1 MTSTRPQQQ
10 PKPTVTPDHT
20 NTNTTTA
27 IQPDPPNKE
36 ITMNFRSRGIVA
48 AVALAV
54 PLGLAACGSSDTKA
68 SEAPTTSASQAAP
81 ETTSAPSA
89 MSDASAAVFGSG
101 CAAVPKDGKG
111 SFNGMATDPVATA
124 ASNNPLLKTLVTA
137 VGAAGLGD
145 TLNTTPD
152 ITVFAPVDSAFAKL
166 PPAALKA
173 ALADPKGLLT
183 KILTNHVVKGK
194 ITPDMLAGDHQTLE
208 GGTLKITGSGE
219 SFKVNGA
226 NNIICGNVPTAN
238 ATVYIVDGVLLPS

>member
-1 MTSTRPQQQ
+1 
-10 PKPTVTPDHT
+10 
-20 NTNTTTA
+20 
-27 IQPDPPNKE
+27 
-36 ITMNFRSRGIVA
+36 MNFRSRGIVA
-48 AVALAV
+48 AVVLAL
-54 PLGLAACGSSDTKA
+54 PLSLAACGSSDTKA
-68 SEAPTTSASQAAP
+68 ADAPMQGAGQAAP
-81 ETTSAPSA
+81 KATSAPP
-89 MSDASAAVFGSG
+89 DNASTAVFGSG

-173 ALADPKGLLT
+173 ALADPKGQLT

-194 ITPDMLAGDHQTLE
+194 ISPDMLAGDHKTLE
-208 GGTLKITGSGE
+208 GGTLKVTGSGDA
-219 SFKVNGA
+219 FKVNGA
-226 NNIICGNVPTAN
+226 NNIICGNVSTAN

>member
-1 MTSTRPQQQ
+1 
-10 PKPTVTPDHT
+10 
-20 NTNTTTA
+20 
-27 IQPDPPNKE
+27 
-36 ITMNFRSRGIVA
+36 MNFRHRGIVA
-48 AVALAV
+48 AIALAV
-54 PLGLAACGSSDTKA
+54 PLGLAACGSSSTTA
-68 SEAPTTSASQAAP
+68 SSAPAASKSMAAPTTSAAAQADPA
-81 ETTSAPSA
+81 
-89 MSDASAAVFGSG
+89 AAVFGSG

-194 ITPDMLAGDHQTLE
+194 ITPAMLAGDHKSLE
-208 GGTLKITGSGE
+208 GGTLKVTGSGD
-219 SFKVNGA
+219 SFKVNGS
-226 NNIICGNVPTAN
+226 NIICGNVPTAN

>member
-1 MTSTRPQQQ
+1 MATA
-10 PKPTVTPDHT
+10 TP
-20 NTNTTTA
+20 
-27 IQPDPPNKE
+27 
-36 ITMNFRSRGIVA
+36 SG
-48 AVALAV
+48 
-54 PLGLAACGSSDTKA
+54 
-68 SEAPTTSASQAAP
+68 
-81 ETTSAPSA
+81 
-89 MSDASAAVFGSG
+89 DASAAVFGSG

-194 ITPDMLAGDHQTLE
+194 ITPAMLAGDHKTLE
-208 GGTLKITGSGE
+208 GGTLKITGSGD
-219 SFKVNGA
+219 SFKVDGTS
-226 NNIICGNVPTAN
+226 NIICGNVPTAN
-238 ATVYIVDGVLLPS
+238 ATVYIIDGVLLPS

>member
-1 MTSTRPQQQ
+1 
-10 PKPTVTPDHT
+10 
-20 NTNTTTA
+20 
-27 IQPDPPNKE
+27 
-36 ITMNFRSRGIVA
+36 MNFRNRGIVA
-48 AVALAV
+48 AAVLAL
-54 PLGLAACGSSDTKA
+54 PLTLAACGSSDTKTA
-68 SEAPTTSASQAAP
+68 AAPMASASKAAP
-81 ETTSAPSA
+81 QASAAPMA
-89 MSDASAAVFGSG
+89 DASAAVFGSG

-124 ASNNPLLKTLVTA
+124 ASHNPLLKTLVTA

-152 ITVFAPVDSAFAKL
+152 ITVFAPIDSAFAKL

-194 ITPDMLAGDHQTLE
+194 ITPDMLAGDHKTLE
-208 GGTLKITGSGE
+208 GGTLKITGSGD
-219 SFKVNGA
+219 SFKVNGT

>member
-1 MTSTRPQQQ
+1 
-10 PKPTVTPDHT
+10 
-20 NTNTTTA
+20 
-27 IQPDPPNKE
+27 
-36 ITMNFRSRGIVA
+36 MNFRSRSILA
-48 AVALAV
+48 AVVLTL
-54 PLGLAACGSSDTKA
+54 PLSLAACGSSDTKSA
-68 SEAPTTSASQAAP
+68 DAPMQSASQAAP
-81 ETTSAPSA
+81 KATSAPSA
-89 MSDASAAVFGSG
+89 NASTAVFGAG

-152 ITVFAPVDSAFAKL
+152 ITVFAPVNSAFAKL

-173 ALADPKGLLT
+173 ALADPKGQLT

-194 ITPDMLAGDHQTLE
+194 ISPDMLAGDHKTLE
-208 GGTLKITGSGE
+208 GGTLKVTGSGD

>member
-1 MTSTRPQQQ
+1 
-10 PKPTVTPDHT
+10 
-20 NTNTTTA
+20 
-27 IQPDPPNKE
+27 
-36 ITMNFRSRGIVA
+36 MNFRRRGIVA

-54 PLGLAACGSSDTKA
+54 PLSLAACSSGS
-68 SEAPTTSASQAAP
+68 TSADAPAAAKAAP
-81 ETTSAPSA
+81 AASAPA
-89 MSDASAAVFGSG
+89 NASAAVFGSG
-101 CAAVPKDGKG
+101 CSAVPKDGKG

-152 ITVFAPVDSAFAKL
+152 ITVFAPVNSAFAKL

-194 ITPDMLAGDHQTLE
+194 ISPDMLAGDHKTLE
-208 GGTLKITGSGE
+208 GGTLKVTGSGD
-219 SFKVNGA
+219 SFKVNGG

>member
-1 MTSTRPQQQ
+1 
-10 PKPTVTPDHT
+10 
-20 NTNTTTA
+20 
-27 IQPDPPNKE
+27 
-36 ITMNFRSRGIVA
+36 MNFRSRGIVA

-54 PLGLAACGSSDTKA
+54 PLSLAACSSGTTTA
-68 SEAPTTSASQAAP
+68 NAPLTSTSKAAP
-81 ETTSAPSA
+81 QKSAAS
-89 MSDASAAVFGSG
+89 SDASSAVFGSG

-124 ASNNPLLKTLVTA
+124 ASNNPLLKTLTTA

-145 TLNTTPD
+145 TLNSTPD

-194 ITPDMLAGDHQTLE
+194 LTPDMLAGDHKTLE

-219 SFKVNGA
+219 SFKVNDG

>member
-1 MTSTRPQQQ
+1 
-10 PKPTVTPDHT
+10 
-20 NTNTTTA
+20 
-27 IQPDPPNKE
+27 
-36 ITMNFRSRGIVA
+36 MNFRSRGIVA

-54 PLGLAACGSSDTKA
+54 PLGLAACGSST
-68 SEAPTTSASQAAP
+68 TTSANSAAG
-81 ETTSAPSA
+81 SASKAPTASVTA
-89 MSDASAAVFGSG
+89 AGDASAAVFGSG

-194 ITPDMLAGDHQTLE
+194 ITPDMLAGDHKTLE
-208 GGTLKITGSGE
+208 GGTLKITGSGD
-219 SFKVNGA
+219 SFKVNGGS
-226 NNIICGNVPTAN
+226 NIICGNVPTAN
-238 ATVYIVDGVLLPS
+238 ATVYIVDSVLLPS

>member
-1 MTSTRPQQQ
+1 
-10 PKPTVTPDHT
+10 
-20 NTNTTTA
+20 
-27 IQPDPPNKE
+27 
-36 ITMNFRSRGIVA
+36 MNFRSRGIVA
-48 AVALAV
+48 AIALAV
-54 PLGLAACGSSDTKA
+54 PLSLAACGTSSDTA
-68 SEAPTTSASQAAP
+68 SPAAPSASASADP
-81 ETTSAPSA
+81 MASAPSTY
-89 MSDASAAVFGSG
+89 DASAAVFGSG

-183 KILTNHVVKGK
+183 KILTNHVVVGK
-194 ITPDMLAGDHQTLE
+194 IAPDMLAGDHKTLE

-219 SFKVNGA
+219 SFKVNGS
-226 NNIICGNVPTAN
+226 NIICGNVPTAN
-238 ATVYIVDGVLLPS
+238 ATVYIVDSVLLPS

>member
-1 MTSTRPQQQ
+1 
-10 PKPTVTPDHT
+10 
-20 NTNTTTA
+20 
-27 IQPDPPNKE
+27 
-36 ITMNFRSRGIVA
+36 MNFRSRGIIA

-54 PLGLAACGSSDTKA
+54 PLSLAACGSSNTNA
-68 SEAPTTSASQAAP
+68 TVAPTTSASQTAP
-81 ETTSAPSA
+81 ETSAAPAPST
-89 MSDASAAVFGSG
+89 SDASAAVFGSG

-194 ITPDMLAGDHQTLE
+194 ITPDMLAGDHKTLE
-208 GGTLKITGSGE
+208 GGTLKITGSGDA
-219 SFKVNGA
+219 FKVNGN

>member
-1 MTSTRPQQQ
+1 
-10 PKPTVTPDHT
+10 
-20 NTNTTTA
+20 
-27 IQPDPPNKE
+27 
-36 ITMNFRSRGIVA
+36 MNFRSRGIIA
-48 AVALAV
+48 AIALTV
-54 PLGLAACGSSDTKA
+54 PLSLAACGSSDTRAEAPMASA
-68 SEAPTTSASQAAP
+68 SEA
-81 ETTSAPSA
+81 APSA
-89 MSDASAAVFGSG
+89 AAPADASAAVFGEG

-166 PPAALKA
+166 PPEDLKA
-173 ALADPKGLLT
+173 ALADPKGSLT
-183 KILTNHVVKGK
+183 KILTNHVVVGK
-194 ITPDMLAGDHQTLE
+194 LSPETLAGDHKTLA
-208 GGTLKITGSGE
+208 GGTLKVTGSGE
-219 SFKVNGA
+219 AFKVNGG

>member
-1 MTSTRPQQQ
+1 
-10 PKPTVTPDHT
+10 
-20 NTNTTTA
+20 
-27 IQPDPPNKE
+27 
-36 ITMNFRSRGIVA
+36 MNFRSRGVIA
-48 AVALAV
+48 AFALAL
-54 PLGLAACGSSDTKA
+54 PMSLAACGSSDTKA
-68 SEAPTTSASQAAP
+68 ADSAAPMAQAAP
-81 ETTSAPSA
+81 KATEAP

-124 ASNNPLLKTLVTA
+124 ASNNPLLTTLVTA

-173 ALADPKGLLT
+173 ALADPKGDLT
-183 KILTNHVVKGK
+183 KILTNHVVVGK
-194 ITPDMLAGDHQTLE
+194 LSPDMLAGDHKTLA

-219 SFKVNGA
+219 AFKVNGA

>member
-1 MTSTRPQQQ
+1 
-10 PKPTVTPDHT
+10 
-20 NTNTTTA
+20 
-27 IQPDPPNKE
+27 
-36 ITMNFRSRGIVA
+36 MNFRNRGVVA
-48 AVALAV
+48 AIALAV
-54 PLGLAACGSSDTKA
+54 PLGLAACGNSSTMA
-68 SEAPTTSASQAAP
+68 SNTPAAAKSMAPAAGAVAQSNP
-81 ETTSAPSA
+81 A
-89 MSDASAAVFGSG
+89 AAVFGSG
-101 CAAVPKDGKG
+101 CASVPKDGKG

-194 ITPDMLAGDHQTLE
+194 ITPAMLAGDHKSLE
-208 GGTLKITGSGE
+208 GGTLKVTGSGD
-219 SFKVNGA
+219 SFKVNGS
-226 NNIICGNVPTAN
+226 NIICGNVPTAN
-238 ATVYIVDGVLLPS
+238 ATVYIVDSVLLPS

>member
-1 MTSTRPQQQ
+1 
-10 PKPTVTPDHT
+10 
-20 NTNTTTA
+20 
-27 IQPDPPNKE
+27 
-36 ITMNFRSRGIVA
+36 MNVRSRGIVA
-48 AVALAV
+48 AIAFAV
-54 PLGLAACGSSDTKA
+54 PLGLAACGSSDTTTA
-68 SEAPTTSASQAAP
+68 SAPAATASQAP
-81 ETTSAPSA
+81 DTSTAPS
-89 MSDASAAVFGSG
+89 SDASAAVFGSG

-183 KILTNHVVKGK
+183 KILTNHVVQGK
-194 ITPDMLAGDHQTLE
+194 ITPDKLAGDHKTLE
-208 GGTLKITGSGE
+208 GGTLKVTGSGD
-219 SFKVNGA
+219 SFKVNGT

>member
-1 MTSTRPQQQ
+1 
-10 PKPTVTPDHT
+10 
-20 NTNTTTA
+20 
-27 IQPDPPNKE
+27 
-36 ITMNFRSRGIVA
+36 MNVRSRGIVA
-48 AVALAV
+48 AVALAL
-54 PLGLAACGSSDTKA
+54 PMSLAACGSSDTNA
-68 SEAPTTSASQAAP
+68 AAP
-81 ETTSAPSA
+81 AAAPMTQTAPEPAPSA
-89 MSDASAAVFGSG
+89 DASAAVFGSG

-124 ASNNPLLKTLVTA
+124 AGNNPLLTTLVTA

-173 ALADPKGLLT
+173 ALADPKGMLT
-183 KILTNHVVKGK
+183 KILTNHVVPGK
-194 ITPDMLAGDHQTLE
+194 LSPDMLAGDHKTLE

-219 SFKVNGA
+219 AFKVNGS

>member
-1 MTSTRPQQQ
+1 
-10 PKPTVTPDHT
+10 
-20 NTNTTTA
+20 
-27 IQPDPPNKE
+27 
-36 ITMNFRSRGIVA
+36 MNVRRRSILVA
-48 AVALAV
+48 AAFAL
-54 PLGLAACGSSDTKA
+54 PLSLAACGSDSTPA
-68 SEAPTTSASQAAP
+68 AAPPAATSQAPEATTEAPMA
-81 ETTSAPSA
+81 
-89 MSDASAAVFGSG
+89 DASAAVFGAG
-101 CAAVPKDGKG
+101 CSAVPKDGKG
-111 SFNGMATDPVATA
+111 SFNGMATEPVATA

-173 ALADPKGLLT
+173 ALADPKGDLT

-194 ITPDMLAGDHQTLE
+194 LTPETLAGEHKTLA
-208 GGTLKITGSGE
+208 GGTLKVTGSGDA
-219 SFKVNGA
+219 FKVNGG